1 MAESVGFLYYAYML
15 LTERVLE
22 GARSADHI
30 PRNIA
35 RLRNLFRLSDSEL
48 ARLAGIKRPTLVN
61 KLAGRGQFSAEE
73 LGRLAAVWGMGV
85 DRLYQHPNDM
95 KQWVNDHEDELEASI
110 RSRCF
115 SEMWPSPAL
124 ACSA

>member
-1 MAESVGFLYYAYML
+1 ML
-15 LTERVLE
+15 IAERVLE

-85 DRLYQHPNDM
+85 DRLYQHPTDM
-95 KQWVNDHEDELEASI
+95 KQWINDHEDELEASI
-110 RSRCF
+110 RNRCF
-115 SEMWPSPAL
+115 SDLWSAPAF